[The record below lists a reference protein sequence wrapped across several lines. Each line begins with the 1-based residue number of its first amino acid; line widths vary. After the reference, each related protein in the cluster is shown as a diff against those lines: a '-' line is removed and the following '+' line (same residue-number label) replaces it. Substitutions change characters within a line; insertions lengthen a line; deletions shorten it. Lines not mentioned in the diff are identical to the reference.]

1 MFKKQINDKVS
12 ISVIFNQAYR
22 NLPLLN
28 LVNVQDIEQ
37 DRFPHLIHDPFKTQ
51 GLKLYQSF
59 KTIDKFERRLI
70 LKKTRDGN
78 IILYEPVVDRQD
90 CVAVIMPNQN
100 KYKKHFIYLDRLTS
114 VELQV
119 LLNIDRTVCI
129 SDRYFEHYLTKR
141 KLNHECIAR

>member
-129 SDRYFEHYLTKR
+129 SDRYFEHYLTKG
-141 KLNHECIAR
+141 N

>member
-100 KYKKHFIYLDRLTS
+100 KYKKYFIYLDRLTS

-129 SDRYFEHYLTKR
+129 SDKYFEHYLTKG
-141 KLNHECIAR
+141 N

>member
-78 IILYEPVVDRQD
+78 IILYEPVVDRRD

-129 SDRYFEHYLTKR
+129 SDRYFEHYLTKG
-141 KLNHECIAR
+141 N

>member
-78 IILYEPVVDRQD
+78 IILYEPVVERQD

-129 SDRYFEHYLTKR
+129 SDKYFEHYLTKG
-141 KLNHECIAR
+141 N

>member
-28 LVNVQDIEQ
+28 LVNVEDIEQ
-37 DRFPHLIHDPFKTQ
+37 DRFPYLIHDPFRTQ

-100 KYKKHFIYLDRLTS
+100 KYKKHFTYLDRLTS

-129 SDRYFEHYLTKR
+129 SDKYFEHYLTKG
-141 KLNHECIAR
+141 N

>member
-28 LVNVQDIEQ
+28 LVNVEDIEQ

-100 KYKKHFIYLDRLTS
+100 KYKKYFIYLDRLTS

-129 SDRYFEHYLTKR
+129 SDKYFEHYLTKG
-141 KLNHECIAR
+141 N

>member
-78 IILYEPVVDRQD
+78 IILYEPVVDRHD

-100 KYKKHFIYLDRLTS
+100 KYKKYFIYLDRLTS

-129 SDRYFEHYLTKR
+129 SDKYFEHYLTKG
-141 KLNHECIAR
+141 N

>member
-22 NLPLLN
+22 NPPLLN

-37 DRFPHLIHDPFKTQ
+37 DRFPHLIHDPFRTQ

-100 KYKKHFIYLDRLTS
+100 KYKKHFTYLDRLTS

-129 SDRYFEHYLTKR
+129 SDKYFEHYLTKG
-141 KLNHECIAR
+141 N